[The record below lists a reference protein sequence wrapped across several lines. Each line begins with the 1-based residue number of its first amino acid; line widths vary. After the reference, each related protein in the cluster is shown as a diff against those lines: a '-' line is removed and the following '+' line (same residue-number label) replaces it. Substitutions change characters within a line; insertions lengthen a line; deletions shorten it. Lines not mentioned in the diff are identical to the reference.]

1 MHCALCTGITECI
14 MVATNNQSNAAVSGH
29 TCTVDTLFSALIRLM
44 MKHSTLP
51 SQERKE
57 SVSRSGFLISVQ
69 LAPKGEATPKP
80 QLGSIL
86 LSPRSL
92 SLSMSFCASATAL
105 GLLIHRKTSL
115 LNDRAAP
122 VIPFILRIGTLWT
135 TDSLCY
141 IYSEG
146 YRWWSLDL

>member
-14 MVATNNQSNAAVSGH
+14 MVATNNQSNGSFGPHSNSCMNV
-29 TCTVDTLFSALIRLM
+29 LLLRLM

-51 SQERKE
+51 SQERKA

-122 VIPFILRIGTLWT
+122 ISIPFILRIGTLWT